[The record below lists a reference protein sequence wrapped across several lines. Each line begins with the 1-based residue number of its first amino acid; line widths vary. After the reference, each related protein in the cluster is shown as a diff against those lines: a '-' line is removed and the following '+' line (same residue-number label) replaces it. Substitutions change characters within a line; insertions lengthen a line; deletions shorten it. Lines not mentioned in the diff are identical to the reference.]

1 MWLSADCAGMQAKY
15 CGIQIV
21 YRSRMSYWKDGF
33 RVQNEERAALAET
46 IQPMSS
52 TRVQFQVRRSRDD
65 WRDGNDENSPR
76 VGEWFSDR

>member
-1 MWLSADCAGMQAKY
+1 MQAKY

-21 YRSRMSYWKDGF
+21 YRSRMSYWKDEF

-76 VGEWFSDR
+76 VGE